1 MKELI
6 HTDELTTL
14 LSDINRD
21 DDTTYPIHVTNIP
34 EQAKYIFSLHA
45 DEDGEFLQTQRK
57 RNIDPYYT
65 TVDVREL
72 PSTKEEAAKLLKNS
86 FGFRPKEI
94 LKLTK
99 CGVRRT

>member
-1 MKELI
+1 MNEII
-6 HTDELTTL
+6 HSDELTTL
-14 LSDINRD
+14 LSDIHID
-21 DDTTYPIHVTNIP
+21 DETTYPIHVTNVC
-34 EQAKYIFSLHA
+34 EQAKYIFSLHV
-45 DEDGEFLQTQRK
+45 DEDGEFLETKRK

-72 PSTKEEAAKLLKNS
+72 PSTKEEASKLLKNR
-86 FGFRPKEI
+86 FGFRPQES